1 MLMVR
6 TLEHGYELRHAGCV
20 AEGELIEGV
29 AWPMQP
35 NRYDYADADE
45 YERAVTAAY
54 TCTRCGEGETGGDA
68 GSGDGSGTASGCGS
82 ADGSGEGR
90 GSADGAPFPPSRPR
104 ARSAVVH

>member
-20 AEGELIEGV
+20 GDGELIEGV

-45 YERAVTAAY
+45 YERAVTAAFS
-54 TCTRCGEGETGGDA
+54 CTRCGGDGPGRNA
-68 GSGDGSGTASGCGS
+68 GSGDGSGVAP
-82 ADGSGEGR
+82 
-90 GSADGAPFPPSRPR
+90 GAGDVWG
-104 ARSAVVH
+104 AGTDY